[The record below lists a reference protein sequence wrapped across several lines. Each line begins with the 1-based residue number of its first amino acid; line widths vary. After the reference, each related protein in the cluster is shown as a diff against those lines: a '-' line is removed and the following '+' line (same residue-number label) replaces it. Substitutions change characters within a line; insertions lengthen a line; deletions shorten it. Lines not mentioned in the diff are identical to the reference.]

1 MRQSLSSFFLYP
13 DWADERVRSSEFFGT
28 LMVDASAYAAHAGRK
43 SLIHESDLV
52 AMMYRSVPLLPP
64 LIDTDEE

>member
-1 MRQSLSSFFLYP
+1 
-13 DWADERVRSSEFFGT
+13 
-28 LMVDASAYAAHAGRK
+28 MVDASAYAAHAGRK